1 MFAYNPTV
9 NNQSGAI
16 LAQGTLGAAQAN
28 AAMLKQLGHDIS
40 KPIREAG
47 QAVAGF
53 AMGGPAGAAMAA
65 RGGDQE
71 GGGGGGGADSVI
83 GSFVSAYANNK
94 ALDAKAA
101 AYGDFLSRHGKQ
113 LGFDPTYIKEFA
125 NAPRDQQL
133 AAGDMLTGQF
143 GQQVG
148 RMQYLNTQGSIF
160 GGNRGTGG
168 GGGGGNNGMVR
179 VPFGS

>member
-9 NNQSGAI
+9 TDQSGAI
-16 LAQGTLGAAQAN
+16 LAQGQLGAAQAD
-28 AAMLKQLGHDIS
+28 AAMMQQLGRDIS
-40 KPIREAG
+40 KPIRTAG
-47 QAVAGF
+47 RAAAGF
-53 AMGGPAGAAMAA
+53 AMGGPAGAAMAV
-65 RGGDQE
+65 RGGDE
-71 GGGGGGGADSVI
+71 GGGGGGGDDSVI

-101 AYGDFLSRHGKQ
+101 AYGDFLSRHGTQ
-113 LGFDPTYIKEFA
+113 LGFDPAYIKEFA

-160 GGNRGTGG
+160 GGNSGTGAG
-168 GGGGGNNGMVR
+168 GKGGAGDYVVGQGWQ
-179 VPFGS
+179 